1 MFKFYLDRSEE
12 LTTGIV
18 GRMIRKFQMA
28 CKPYLSHCKL
38 YYDGQQD
45 IMRRVVGDPAR
56 PNNKIVRNYCASI
69 VDNFQGYLCGTP
81 ITYAGKDGADIDQLL
96 DIFDANDIQNSDSEF
111 LRNALIYG
119 VAYQLCYINERTE
132 KKFKNISP
140 LSMFPIYSSDLDE
153 DLLAVVYF
161 TPVIT
166 WDETQEYNNWNVDV
180 YTDRYVYHYV
190 AINNFNS
197 FTALGAEEHF
207 FKEVPV
213 AIFNLNEEN
222 FSIFDKIVTLQDA
235 YNKLLSDEINDFES
249 FVDAYMVLKNVS
261 ATEEELAA
269 MKQTRTILLDGE
281 DDVSYLTKDFNT
293 DQISQLLDDIN
304 VSIRTVANSPDFS
317 SEEFGAGVSSGIALQ
332 FKLVGFNNTASNIEA
347 QMRKAL
353 QKRIELLN
361 NVLSLVDTESF
372 DVDIVFNYNLPTSIA
387 DVITNV
393 NALRGLV
400 SDETLLAQIPFI
412 DDVAMEMQ
420 RIDAQNESYNT
431 VYDFNLHEE
440 EEEPVEG
447 E

>member
-1 MFKFYLDRSEE
+1 MFTFYIDKTEE
-12 LTTGIV
+12 LTTGII
-18 GRMIRKFQMA
+18 GRMIRKFNQTN
-28 CKPYLSHCKL
+28 KPYLKKCQD
-38 YYDGQQD
+38 YYDGRQD
-45 IMRRVVGDPAR
+45 IMRRAVGDPAR
-56 PNNKIVRNYCASI
+56 PNNKIVRNYCSSI

-81 ITYAGKDGADIDQLL
+81 ITYTGKDGADIDQLL
-96 DIFDANDIQNSDSEF
+96 DIFDQNDIQNSDSEF

-119 VAYQLCYINERTE
+119 IAYQLCYINERME
-132 KKFKNISP
+132 KKFKNVSP
-140 LSMFPIYSSDLDE
+140 LNIFPIYSSDLDE
-153 DLLAVVYF
+153 DLLAAVYF
-161 TPVIT
+161 TPIIT
-166 WDETQEYNNWNVDV
+166 WDETQADTNWNVSI
-180 YTDRYVYHYV
+180 YTDRFIYHYI
-190 AINNFNS
+190 AANNFNS
-197 FTALGAEEHF
+197 FTALGAEEHYF
-207 FKEVPV
+207 NEVPV
-213 AIFNLNEEN
+213 SIFNLNNEG
-222 FSIFDKIVTLQDA
+222 FSIFEKIVTLQDA
-235 YNKLLSDEINDFES
+235 YNKLISDEVNDFES

-269 MKQTRTILLDGE
+269 MKETRTILLDGE

-317 SEEFGAGVSSGIALQ
+317 SEEFGTGVSSGIALQ

-361 NVLSLVDTESF
+361 NVLSLVDTAAF
-372 DVDIVFNYNLPTSIA
+372 DVDITFNYNLPTSIA

-400 SDETLLAQIPFI
+400 SDETLLTQIPFI
-412 DDVAMEMQ
+412 DDVDMELE
-420 RIDAQNESYNT
+420 RIKEQNDSYT
-431 VYDFNLHEE
+431 QVYDFNMHE